1 MFKAPRVLV
10 LGSTGM
16 LGHQLCNYLINNSD
30 YTLFDIARNSKFRKE
45 TALIDVRNERKLLDY
60 IKDVRP
66 NYIINCVGVLISGS
80 NKNIEEAIFINSYL
94 PHMLARISDEIKS
107 KLIHISTDC
116 VFSGKKGQY
125 IETDHRDGQG
135 IYAQTKILGEIVDNK
150 NLTLRTSVIG
160 PEIRDNGE
168 GLFHWFMSQEN
179 EILGFTKA
187 IWSGV
192 TTIELAKVI
201 KWSVDRRITGLYHVT
216 NNSTITK
223 YELLDLFNKHTKKNI
238 NIKKFESKF
247 VDKSFVDTRLLL
259 NHTIPSYDKM
269 IFEMIETI
277 VKNRPLYSQ
286 YKAIYFDKE

>member
-1 MFKAPRVLV
+1 MLKNPRVLL

-16 LGHQLCNYLINNSD
+16 VGHQLCNYLINNSN
-30 YTLFDIARNSKFRKE
+30 YILFDIARSSKFRKE
-45 TALIDVRNERKLLDY
+45 TALIDVRNDRKLLDY
-60 IKDVRP
+60 IKDIRP
-66 NYIINCVGVLISGS
+66 DYIINCIGILISGS
-80 NKNIEEAIFINSYL
+80 NKNIEEAIFINSYF
-94 PHMLARISDEIKS
+94 PHMLTRVADEIRS
-107 KLIHISTDC
+107 RIIHISTDC
-116 VFSGKKGQY
+116 VFSGKKGEY

-135 IYAQTKILGEIVDNK
+135 IYAQTKILGEIIDNK

-192 TTIELAKVI
+192 TTIELAKII
-201 KWSVDRRITGLYHVT
+201 KWSIDRRITGLYHVT

-223 YELLDLFNKHTKKNI
+223 YDLLKLFIKHTKKNI
-238 NIKKFESKF
+238 KIKKFEGKF
-247 VDKSFVDTRLLL
+247 IDKSFIDTRLLL
-259 NHTIPSYDKM
+259 DHTIPSYDEM
-269 IFEMIETI
+269 VFEMIEFI
-277 VKNRPLYSQ
+277 FKNRALYSR